1 MGETQPTE
9 TKEIYIMAFSIKQIK
24 AILSSHNMPVDDL
37 DAAAEDICAR
47 HSADLDSIKEE
58 RDTFKKDA
66 ETLADVKKELE
77 ALKANTGDDY
87 KAKWEKEKQDFAD
100 FKAEVASKETLAAK
114 KAAFQKVAKDAG
126 LTEAGIAKAA
136 KYQDYSKIELDDK
149 GEIKDAKDLMKS
161 IKEEWPEH
169 VAKKETK
176 GAETP
181 NPPEGGNGGSGYS
194 DIRAMTAKW
203 HAAKYGEVPK
213 AKSAAESGNN
223 E

>member
-1 MGETQPTE
+1 MALTREFLTALGIEKEKHQAIIDAHTE
-9 TKEIYIMAFSIKQIK
+9 TT
-24 AILSSHNMPVDDL
+24 D
-37 DAAAEDICAR
+37 
-47 HSADLDSIKEE
+47 
-58 RDTFKKDA
+58 
-66 ETLADVKKELE
+66 
-77 ALKANTGDDY
+77 ALKAERDRYKADAEKLPKVQEDLKKAQAAAKDSGEYDKLKKEFEDY
-87 KAKWEKEKQDFAD
+87 KAD
-100 FKAEVASKETLAAK
+100 VASKEALAAK

-136 KYQDYSKIELDDK
+136 KYQDYSKIELDEK

-176 GAETP
+176 GADTP
-181 NPPEGGNGGSGYS
+181 NPPEGGNGGSGFS

-203 HAAKYGEVPK
+203 HAAKYGEAPK
-213 AKSAAESGNN
+213 AKIAADGGN

>member
-1 MGETQPTE
+1 M
-9 TKEIYIMAFSIKQIK
+9 
-24 AILSSHNMPVDDL
+24 
-37 DAAAEDICAR
+37 
-47 HSADLDSIKEE
+47 
-58 RDTFKKDA
+58 
-66 ETLADVKKELE
+66 
-77 ALKANTGDDY
+77 
-87 KAKWEKEKQDFAD
+87 
-100 FKAEVASKETLAAK
+100 
-114 KAAFQKVAKDAG
+114 AKDAG

-203 HAAKYGEVPK
+203 HAAKYGEAPK
-213 AKSAAESGNN
+213 SKTAADGGN

>member
-1 MGETQPTE
+1 MALTREFLTALGIEKEKHQAIIDAQTE
-9 TKEIYIMAFSIKQIK
+9 TT
-24 AILSSHNMPVDDL
+24 D
-37 DAAAEDICAR
+37 
-47 HSADLDSIKEE
+47 
-58 RDTFKKDA
+58 
-66 ETLADVKKELE
+66 
-77 ALKANTGDDY
+77 ALKAERDRYKADAEKLPKVQEDLKKAQAAAKDSGEYDKLKKEFDDY
-87 KAKWEKEKQDFAD
+87 KAD
-100 FKAEVASKETLAAK
+100 VASKEALAAK
-114 KAAFQKVAKDAG
+114 KAAFHKVAKDAG

-136 KYQDYSKIELDDK
+136 KYQDYSKIELDEK

-203 HAAKYGEVPK
+203 HAAKYGEAPK
-213 AKSAAESGNN
+213 SKTAADGGN

>member
-1 MGETQPTE
+1 MALTREFLTALGIEKEKHQAIIDAHTE
-9 TKEIYIMAFSIKQIK
+9 TT
-24 AILSSHNMPVDDL
+24 D
-37 DAAAEDICAR
+37 
-47 HSADLDSIKEE
+47 
-58 RDTFKKDA
+58 
-66 ETLADVKKELE
+66 
-77 ALKANTGDDY
+77 ALKAERDRYKADAEKLPKVQEDLKKAQAAAKDSGEYDKLKKEFDDY
-87 KAKWEKEKQDFAD
+87 KAD
-100 FKAEVASKETLAAK
+100 VASKEALAAK

-213 AKSAAESGNN
+213 SKSAADGGN

>member
-1 MGETQPTE
+1 MALTREFLTALGIEKEKHQAIIDAHTE
-9 TKEIYIMAFSIKQIK
+9 TT
-24 AILSSHNMPVDDL
+24 D
-37 DAAAEDICAR
+37 
-47 HSADLDSIKEE
+47 
-58 RDTFKKDA
+58 
-66 ETLADVKKELE
+66 
-77 ALKANTGDDY
+77 ALKAERDRYKADAEKLPKVQEDLKKAQAAAKDSGEYDKLKKEFDDY
-87 KAKWEKEKQDFAD
+87 KAD
-100 FKAEVASKETLAAK
+100 VASKEALAAK

-176 GAETP
+176 GADTP
-181 NPPEGGNGGSGYS
+181 NPPDGGNGGSGFS

-203 HAAKYGEVPK
+203 HAAKYGEAPK
-213 AKSAAESGNN
+213 AKTAADGGN

>member
-1 MGETQPTE
+1 MALTREFLTALGIEKEKHQAIIDAHTE
-9 TKEIYIMAFSIKQIK
+9 TT
-24 AILSSHNMPVDDL
+24 D
-37 DAAAEDICAR
+37 
-47 HSADLDSIKEE
+47 
-58 RDTFKKDA
+58 
-66 ETLADVKKELE
+66 
-77 ALKANTGDDY
+77 ALKAERDRYKADADKLPKVQEDLKKAQAAAKDSGEYDKLKKEFDDY
-87 KAKWEKEKQDFAD
+87 KAD
-100 FKAEVASKETLAAK
+100 VASKEALAAK

-181 NPPEGGNGGSGYS
+181 TPPEGGNGGSGYS

-203 HAAKYGEVPK
+203 HAAKYGEAPK
-213 AKSAAESGNN
+213 PKSAADGGN

>member
-1 MGETQPTE
+1 
-9 TKEIYIMAFSIKQIK
+9 MADFK
-24 AILSSHNMPVDDL
+24 AIINTHATENGGIPATAIPTLVTAIQTAVGNEYVDKERYKAKLNEIDTL
-37 DAAAEDICAR
+37 KEQQQTAEDNATT
-47 HSADLDSIKEE
+47 AGKWKDKYDAL
-58 RDTFKKDA
+58 KKDF
-66 ETLADVKKELE
+66 
-77 ALKANTGDDY
+77 DDY
-87 KAKWEKEKQDFAD
+87 KADIAGKEA
-100 FKAEVASKETLAAK
+100 LAAK

>member
-1 MGETQPTE
+1 MSTGERLRLLRNRKGYSQ
-9 TKEIYIMAFSIKQIK
+9 
-24 AILSSHNMPVDDL
+24 
-37 DAAAEDICAR
+37 
-47 HSADLDSIKEE
+47 
-58 RDTFKKDA
+58 
-66 ETLADVKKELE
+66 VKVQML
-77 ALKANTGDDY
+77 TGID
-87 KAKWEKEKQDFAD
+87 Q
-100 FKAEVASKETLAAK
+100 S
-114 KAAFQKVAKDAG
+114 
-126 LTEAGIAKAA
+126 
-136 KYQDYSKIELDDK
+136 DYSKIELDDK

-213 AKSAAESGNN
+213 SKSAADGGN

>member
-1 MGETQPTE
+1 MALTREFLTALGIEKEKHQAIIDAHTE
-9 TKEIYIMAFSIKQIK
+9 TT
-24 AILSSHNMPVDDL
+24 D
-37 DAAAEDICAR
+37 
-47 HSADLDSIKEE
+47 
-58 RDTFKKDA
+58 
-66 ETLADVKKELE
+66 
-77 ALKANTGDDY
+77 ALKAERDRYKADAEKLPKVQEDLKKAQAAAKDSGEYDKLKKEFDDY
-87 KAKWEKEKQDFAD
+87 KAD
-100 FKAEVASKETLAAK
+100 VASKEALAAK

-149 GEIKDAKDLMKS
+149 GEIKDAKDLMKT

-176 GAETP
+176 GADTP
-181 NPPEGGNGGSGYS
+181 NPPEGGNGGSGFS

-203 HAAKYGEVPK
+203 HAAKYGEAPK
-213 AKSAAESGNN
+213 AKTAADGGN

>member
-1 MGETQPTE
+1 MALTREFLTALGIEKEKHQAIIDAHTE
-9 TKEIYIMAFSIKQIK
+9 TT
-24 AILSSHNMPVDDL
+24 D
-37 DAAAEDICAR
+37 
-47 HSADLDSIKEE
+47 
-58 RDTFKKDA
+58 
-66 ETLADVKKELE
+66 
-77 ALKANTGDDY
+77 ALKAERDRYKADAEKLPKVQEDLKKAQAAAKDSGEYDKLKKEFDDY
-87 KAKWEKEKQDFAD
+87 KAD
-100 FKAEVASKETLAAK
+100 VASKEALAAK

-126 LTEAGIAKAA
+126 LTEAGIAKAT
-136 KYQDYSKIELDDK
+136 KIELDEK
-149 GEIKDAKDLMKS
+149 GEIKDAKDLMKT

>member
-1 MGETQPTE
+1 MALTREFLTALGIEKEKHQAIIDAHTE
-9 TKEIYIMAFSIKQIK
+9 TT
-24 AILSSHNMPVDDL
+24 D
-37 DAAAEDICAR
+37 
-47 HSADLDSIKEE
+47 
-58 RDTFKKDA
+58 
-66 ETLADVKKELE
+66 
-77 ALKANTGDDY
+77 ALKAERDRYKADAEKLPKVQEDLKKAQAAAKDSGEYDKLKKEFDDY
-87 KAKWEKEKQDFAD
+87 KAD
-100 FKAEVASKETLAAK
+100 VASKEALAAK

-149 GEIKDAKDLMKS
+149 GEIKDAKDLIKT

-176 GAETP
+176 GADTP
-181 NPPEGGNGGSGYS
+181 NPPDGGNGGSGFS

-203 HAAKYGEVPK
+203 HAAKYGEAPK
-213 AKSAAESGNN
+213 AKTAADGGN

>member
-1 MGETQPTE
+1 MALTREFLTALGIEKEKHQAIIDAHTE
-9 TKEIYIMAFSIKQIK
+9 TT
-24 AILSSHNMPVDDL
+24 D
-37 DAAAEDICAR
+37 
-47 HSADLDSIKEE
+47 
-58 RDTFKKDA
+58 
-66 ETLADVKKELE
+66 
-77 ALKANTGDDY
+77 ALKAERDRYKADAEKLPKVQEDLKKAQAAAKDSGEYDKLKKEFDDY
-87 KAKWEKEKQDFAD
+87 KAD
-100 FKAEVASKETLAAK
+100 VASKEALAAK

-136 KYQDYSKIELDDK
+136 KYQDYSKIELDEK
-149 GEIKDAKDLMKS
+149 GEIKDAKDLMKT

-203 HAAKYGEVPK
+203 HAAKYGEAPK
-213 AKSAAESGNN
+213 PKSAAESGNN

>member
-1 MGETQPTE
+1 MALKREFLSALGIEDSKIQAIIDAHMET
-9 TKEIYIMAFSIKQIK
+9 
-24 AILSSHNMPVDDL
+24 VDAL
-37 DAAAEDICAR
+37 
-47 HSADLDSIKEE
+47 KKE
-58 RDTFKKDA
+58 RDTYKAEAEKLPKVQEDLKKAQAAAKDSG
-66 ETLADVKKELE
+66 EYDKLKKEF
-77 ALKANTGDDY
+77 DDY
-87 KAKWEKEKQDFAD
+87 KAD
-100 FKAEVASKETLAAK
+100 VASKEALAAK

-176 GAETP
+176 GADTP

-203 HAAKYGEVPK
+203 HAAKYGEAPK
-213 AKSAAESGNN
+213 SKTAAESGNN

>member
-1 MGETQPTE
+1 MALTREFLTALGIEKEKHQAIIDAHTE
-9 TKEIYIMAFSIKQIK
+9 TT
-24 AILSSHNMPVDDL
+24 D
-37 DAAAEDICAR
+37 
-47 HSADLDSIKEE
+47 
-58 RDTFKKDA
+58 
-66 ETLADVKKELE
+66 
-77 ALKANTGDDY
+77 ALKAERDRYKADAEKLPKVQEDLKKAQAAAKDSGEYDKLKKEFDDY
-87 KAKWEKEKQDFAD
+87 KAD
-100 FKAEVASKETLAAK
+100 VASKEALAAK

-149 GEIKDAKDLMKS
+149 GEIKDAKDLMKT

>member
-1 MGETQPTE
+1 MALTREFLTALGIEKEKHQAIIDAHTE
-9 TKEIYIMAFSIKQIK
+9 TT
-24 AILSSHNMPVDDL
+24 D
-37 DAAAEDICAR
+37 
-47 HSADLDSIKEE
+47 
-58 RDTFKKDA
+58 
-66 ETLADVKKELE
+66 
-77 ALKANTGDDY
+77 ALKAERDRYKADADKLPKVQEELKKAQAAAKDSGEYDKLKKEFDDY
-87 KAKWEKEKQDFAD
+87 KAD
-100 FKAEVASKETLAAK
+100 VASKEALAAK

-136 KYQDYSKIELDDK
+136 KYQDYSKIELDEK
-149 GEIKDAKDLMKS
+149 GEIKDAKNLMKT

-176 GAETP
+176 GADTP
-181 NPPEGGNGGSGYS
+181 NPPEGGNGGSGFS

>member
-1 MGETQPTE
+1 MALTREFLTALGIEKEKHQAIIDAHTE
-9 TKEIYIMAFSIKQIK
+9 TT
-24 AILSSHNMPVDDL
+24 D
-37 DAAAEDICAR
+37 
-47 HSADLDSIKEE
+47 
-58 RDTFKKDA
+58 
-66 ETLADVKKELE
+66 
-77 ALKANTGDDY
+77 ALKAERDRYKADAEKLPKVQEDLKKAQAAAKDSGEYDKLKKEFDDY
-87 KAKWEKEKQDFAD
+87 KAD
-100 FKAEVASKETLAAK
+100 VASKEALAAK

-176 GAETP
+176 GADTP
-181 NPPEGGNGGSGYS
+181 NPPEGGNGGSGFS

-203 HAAKYGEVPK
+203 HAAKYGEAPK
-213 AKSAAESGNN
+213 AKTAADGGN